1 MNERILHLYINI
13 YHPQSFS
20 LKDKRSILQPL
31 IQNLKSKHNI
41 SLLETGLLDNIKN
54 SQLTLAMVCINES
67 SALQQKQKL
76 IETIIILCESCEAFV
91 QFESE
96 IL

>member
-13 YHPQSFS
+13 HHPHSFS
-20 LKDKRSILQPL
+20 LKDKRSVIQSL
-31 IQNLKSKHNI
+31 IQKLKFKYNI
-41 SLLETGLLDNIKN
+41 SFLETGLLDDIKN
-54 SQLTLAMVCINES
+54 SHLTLAMVCINES
-67 SALQQKQKL
+67 LALQQKQKL
-76 IETIIILCESCEAFV
+76 IETISILCESYGAIV